1 MKHDLFSR
9 VALTDDLPQNNLRVG
24 DVATVVEHH
33 TGMPGQEP
41 GYSLEVFNA
50 VGDTVAVVTVK
61 ESQIVKREGDSSC
74 PIACGDGLIALN
86 ASNRTAAPPSDRQHQ
101 QDKRRQAGEDRHPA
115 GVARR
120 GQLPPQV

>member
-9 VALTDDLPQNNLRVG
+9 VALTDDLPENNLRVG

-61 ESQIVKREGDSSC
+61 ESQIES
-74 PIACGDGLIALN
+74 LN
-86 ASNRTAAPPSDRQHQ
+86 AKGILHVRSLAATA
-101 QDKRRQAGEDRHPA
+101 
-115 GVARR
+115 
-120 GQLPPQV
+120 

>member
-9 VALTDDLPQNNLRVG
+9 VALADDLPQHNLRVG

-33 TGMPGQEP
+33 SGNPGQEP

-61 ESQIVKREGDSSC
+61 ESQIE
-74 PIACGDGLIALN
+74 PLN
-86 ASNRTAAPPSDRQHQ
+86 AKEILHVRPLAVMA
-101 QDKRRQAGEDRHPA
+101 
-115 GVARR
+115 
-120 GQLPPQV
+120 